1 MQRAL
6 RGRRALTDL
15 VDGGFGFRLGS
26 GGTLGSLNL
35 MPCKGETMNNTT
47 DAEVKISPHDPQRGV
62 GDNGGP
68 QIKKLTAKGKVERI
82 KEVLDM
88 DISAA
93 QKCIGIRIIADADAD
108 GITPELSTD
117 DLKRAASVKD
127 RKTVYTA
134 TQRLEG
140 KKVAKPVRE
149 DGRPNRYLVLQD
161 EVIDAIIDEIDAS
174 TSAVE
179 RQCQQ
184 TAVPTDGSAVE
195 HQYQQTAP
203 VPVPLNGTTP
213 PAPVPFNGTTPVPS
227 DGTSA
232 VERHGTSA
240 VERHIRERESNTERE
255 RERERAKPPVV
266 EVNGSAIY
274 GPGFTL
280 DFGAIDMAAGLS
292 GVPVERARQIA
303 EICARDWAANGTKP
317 ASPMAMVKRAIA
329 SDRNHKQTDDAR
341 AAAAAKNTPANK
353 RERIA
358 QWAREEEDRLKAEK
372 SKWSARP

>member
-1 MQRAL
+1 M
-6 RGRRALTDL
+6 
-15 VDGGFGFRLGS
+15 S
-26 GGTLGSLNL
+26 
-35 MPCKGETMNNTT
+35 
-47 DAEVKISPHDPQRGV
+47 EVGH
-62 GDNGGP
+62 NGGP
-68 QIKKLTAKGKVERI
+68 KLQKLTAKNKVERI

-108 GITPELSTD
+108 GITPELSTE

-134 TQRLEG
+134 TQKLED
-140 KKVAKPVRE
+140 KKVSKPVRE

-161 EVIDAIIDEIDAS
+161 EAIDAVIDEIDTS
-174 TSAVE
+174 TSAAE

-184 TAVPTDGSAVE
+184 TAVPADGSAVE
-195 HQYQQTAP
+195 HQNQQTAP
-203 VPVPLNGTTP
+203 VPVPPNGTTP
-213 PAPVPFNGTTPVPS
+213 HEPVPPNGTTPVPS

-232 VERHGTSA
+232 AQRHGTSA

-255 RERERAKPPVV
+255 SACAKPQVV

-280 DFGAIDMAAGLS
+280 DFGAIDMAAALS

-317 ASPMAMVKRAIA
+317 SSPMAMVKRAIA

-341 AAAAAKNTPANK
+341 AAAAPKATPASK
-353 RERIA
+353 RDLVA
-358 QWAREEEDRLKAEK
+358 QWAREEEERINAEK
-372 SKWSARP
+372 SKRSAR

>member
-1 MQRAL
+1 MHIKDDAK
-6 RGRRALTDL
+6 
-15 VDGGFGFRLGS
+15 V
-26 GGTLGSLNL
+26 
-35 MPCKGETMNNTT
+35 NNQSPG
-47 DAEVKISPHDPQRGV
+47 DAQRGV

-68 QIKKLTAKGKVERI
+68 QLKKLTSKGKVERI

-134 TQRLEG
+134 TQKLEG

-149 DGRPNRYLVLQD
+149 DGRPNRYLVIQD

-174 TSAVE
+174 TSAAE

-184 TAVPTDGSAVE
+184 AALPSGGSAVG
-195 HQYQQTAP
+195 HQYQQTAL
-203 VPVPLNGTTP
+203 VPVPLNGTTHHE
-213 PAPVPFNGTTPVPS
+213 PVPPNGTTPVPF

-232 VERHGTSA
+232 AQRHGTSA
-240 VERHIRERESNTERE
+240 VQRHIRERESNTERE
-255 RERERAKPPVV
+255 SARAKPPVV

-341 AAAAAKNTPANK
+341 AARTEADTPASR
-353 RERIA
+353 RERIRRRA
-358 QWAREEEDRLKAEK
+358 EELEAKLRAEQQQWGGIK
-372 SKWSARP
+372 